1 MTEQLVTPPPYM
13 WDRIEKILDE
23 QDLAKKHT
31 EKLITDTFYQFAQ
44 KRRNRFLFAA
54 LTSISLVSFILWNS
68 QRDLKKQFI

>member
-1 MTEQLVTPPPYM
+1 MTEQLVIPPPYM

-31 EKLITDTFYQFAQ
+31 ERLISDTFHQFEK

-54 LTSISLVSFILWNS
+54 LTSISMLSFIMWNY
-68 QRDLKKQFI
+68 QRGLKRQLT